1 MKKLFVCFV
10 LCLLSFRSVLS
21 ASSTENV
28 LASPSLTIGI
38 LSAIPKESGQIL
50 EHMKGTISSEKG
62 QRVYHQ
68 GKLYGVNTVLVSSRI
83 GKVAAAIAATHLILE
98 YHVDLIIFTGVAGA
112 VVPSL
117 NVGDIVVANALM
129 QHDMDARPFCPI
141 YEIPLLKI
149 KAFQPDPLLESLA
162 VQAAQHFVDKE
173 LMEVVPQDI
182 LREFQITRPSVQT
195 GLILTGDNVISQ
207 EKQKAKL
214 RENLPLALCVEME
227 GASVSQVCYE
237 YGIPY
242 VIVRTISD
250 YANHGGIPI
259 DITRFVN
266 QISGHYSTN
275 IVKNIYSLILSGYRT
290 KLE

>member
-1 MKKLFVCFV
+1 MKKLFVSFV
-10 LCLLSFRSVLS
+10 LCLLSFRSVSS
-21 ASSTENV
+21 ASSTEDI

-50 EHMKGTISSEKG
+50 EHMEGTISSEKG
-62 QRVYHQ
+62 QRVYH
-68 GKLYGVNTVLVSSRI
+68 
-83 GKVAAAIAATHLILE
+83 
-98 YHVDLIIFTGVAGA
+98 
-112 VVPSL
+112 
-117 NVGDIVVANALM
+117 
-129 QHDMDARPFCPI
+129 
-141 YEIPLLKI
+141 
-149 KAFQPDPLLESLA
+149 
-162 VQAAQHFVDKE
+162 
-173 LMEVVPQDI
+173 
-182 LREFQITRPSVQT
+182 PSVQA
-195 GLILTGDNVISQ
+195 GLVLTRDKVISQ

-250 YANHGGIPI
+250 YANHGGIPV

-275 IVKNIYSLILSGYRT
+275 IVKNIYSLILSGYRE